1 MIIDSGFRCHLT
13 NFSRATAASPS
24 PFVARLRKFL
34 KTRRVTAV
42 SQIGTDRIIEFQFS
56 DGQYR
61 MFLEFYAG
69 GNIIL
74 TDKELGIL
82 ALLRTVA
89 EGEGQEELRVG
100 LKYTLENRQNY
111 GGIPPLTRER
121 LQKALQKAV
130 DKAGDDLVA
139 GKKQKKVTADA
150 LRKALAVSVIEYPPL
165 LVDHSMHVTGFD
177 ATLKPAEVLGSES
190 LMEQLMLALDEAK
203 RVVQEITSSETA
215 KGYIIAKQGQR
226 GPEPSAN
233 VDVATQKNLIYD
245 DFHPFRP
252 RQFEDDPTCSI
263 LAFDG
268 FNKTVDEFFS
278 SIEGQRLESRLH
290 EREITAKKKLEAARQ
305 DQTKRLGGLQEVQEL
320 NIRKA
325 GAIEANIERIQEA
338 MDAVNSLIASGK
350 DWVEI
355 AKLIEYE
362 QKRQNPVADIIHLP
376 LQLEK
381 NTITL
386 LLGEEEAALDGDND
400 SAYATDS
407 DVSDIEDDA
416 TKEESTGEAESRLKI
431 DINLGISPWSNARE
445 YYDQKRSAA
454 TKEVK
459 TARALTKALK
469 SQEQKIAQDLKK
481 GLKQEKAI
489 LRPVRQQMWFE
500 KFIWFVSSDGYLVL
514 GGRDAQQNE
523 ILYKKYLRKGDVSY
537 ILKSC
542 FDG

>member
-13 NFSRATAASPS
+13 NFSRATAAAPS

-74 TDKELGIL
+74 TDKELSIL

-100 LKYTLENRQNY
+100 LKYTLENKQNY

-121 LQKALQKAV
+121 LQNALQKAV
-130 DKAGDDLVA
+130 DRAGDSLVA
-139 GKKQKKVTADA
+139 GKKQKKATADA
-150 LRKALAVSVIEYPPL
+150 LRKALAVSATEYPPL
-165 LVDHSMHVTGFD
+165 LVDHSMRVTGFD

-190 LMEQLMLALDEAK
+190 LMGQLMLALDEAK

-215 KGYIIAKQGQR
+215 KGYIIAKQGKGGQ
-226 GPEPSAN
+226 EPSAN
-233 VDVATQKNLIYD
+233 ADVAAQKILIYD

-252 RQFEDDPTCSI
+252 RQFEDNPTYSI
-263 LAFDG
+263 LTFNG

-290 EREITAKKKLEAARQ
+290 EREMTAKKKLESARQ
-305 DQTKRLGGLQEVQEL
+305 AQAERLGGLQEVQEL

-325 GAIEANIERIQEA
+325 GAIEANIERVQEA

-362 QKRQNPVADIIHLP
+362 QKRHNPVADIIHLP
-376 LQLEK
+376 LQLER

-386 LLGEEEAALDGDND
+386 LLSEEEAALDGDDDD

-407 DVSDIEDDA
+407 DVSDSEDDA
-416 TKEESTGEAESRLKI
+416 TKEESTRRETESRLRI

-454 TKEVK
+454 IKEVK
-459 TARALTKALK
+459 TAQALTKALK

-500 KFIWFVSSDGYLVL
+500 KFIWFVSSDGYLIL

-523 ILYKKYLRKGDVSY
+523 ILYKKYLRKGDVS
-537 ILKSC
+537 
-542 FDG
+542 

>member
-1 MIIDSGFRCHLT
+1 
-13 NFSRATAASPS
+13 
-24 PFVARLRKFL
+24 
-34 KTRRVTAV
+34 
-42 SQIGTDRIIEFQFS
+42 
-56 DGQYR
+56 

-74 TDKELGIL
+74 TDKELVVL

-89 EGEGQEELRVG
+89 EAEGQEELRVG
-100 LKYTLENRQNY
+100 LKYSLENRQNY

-121 LQKALQKAV
+121 LQNALQKAV
-130 DKAGDDLVA
+130 DKEESGLNA
-139 GKKQKKVTADA
+139 GKKQKKTAGDA
-150 LRKALAVSVIEYPPL
+150 LRKALAVSVTEYPPL
-165 LVDHSMHVTGFD
+165 LVDHSMRVTGFD
-177 ATLKPAEVLGSES
+177 GTLKPAEVLRSEN

-203 RVVQEITSSETA
+203 RVVHEITGSETS
-215 KGYIIAKQGQR
+215 KGYIIAK
-226 GPEPSAN
+226 PSKGGSDSPAAA
-233 VDVATQKNLIYD
+233 DVATNLIYD

-263 LAFDG
+263 LTFDG

-290 EREITAKKKLEAARQ
+290 ERELNAKKKLDAARQ
-305 DQTKRLGGLQEVQEL
+305 DQAKRLGGLQEVQEL

-325 GAIEANIERIQEA
+325 SAIETNIERVQEA

-362 QKRQNPVADIIHLP
+362 QKRHNPVANIIQLP
-376 LQLEK
+376 LQLEQ

-386 LLGEEEAALDGDND
+386 LLGEEEVQDDDYND
-400 SAYATDS
+400 SVYATDS
-407 DVSDIEDDA
+407 DVSDSDDELA
-416 TKEESTGEAESRLKI
+416 KEESTKKEVESRLKI

-454 TKEVK
+454 TKEIK
-459 TARALTKALK
+459 TAQALAKALK
-469 SQEQKIAQDLKK
+469 NQEQKIAQELKK

-500 KFIWFVSSDGYLVL
+500 KFTWFVSSDGYLVL

-523 ILYKKYLRKGDVSY
+523 ILYKKYLRKGDVSPIQNFFASVADWINRFMCMRIY
-537 ILKSC
+537 TVQ
-542 FDG
+542 